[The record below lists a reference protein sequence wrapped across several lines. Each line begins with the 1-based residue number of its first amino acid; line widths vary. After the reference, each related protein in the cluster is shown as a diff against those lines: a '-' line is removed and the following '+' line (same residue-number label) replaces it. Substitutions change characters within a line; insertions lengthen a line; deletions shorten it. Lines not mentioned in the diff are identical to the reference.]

1 MNEYPPRLPRRF
13 PSRSSCGDRQMEP
26 SHEEGIR
33 HQHGF
38 GGGVPDRRSCDR
50 LRARPRAEWGR
61 CACNDVGSERRDEH
75 ERVRVY
81 SGAERQRRP
90 GTGRQHGDM
99 QYEQRR
105 RPRRRLECDTGR
117 KRLRGDRNE
126 RSRCLESRMQ
136 RRSERAFRQRPRSEL
151 RRAVRECLSVRTVS
165 ERQREGQR
173 RREALRGLRR
183 QRRRQAAA
191 GSTPRRQ
198 RCERR
203 LRVRP

>member
-13 PSRSSCGDRQMEP
+13 PSRSSCGDRQMES

-38 GGGVPDRRSCDR
+38 GGGVPHRRSCDR
-50 LRARPRAEWGR
+50 LRARSGPE
-61 CACNDVGSERRDEH
+61 CHDVGPECGDEH
-75 ERVRVY
+75 ERVPVY
-81 SGAERQRRP
+81 SGTERQRRP

-126 RSRCLESRMQ
+126 RSRCLESGMQ